1 VIVSDSKRHLCLL
14 LLLLVDKRVSL
25 ANIRNILTENIV
37 LRWMRSKR
45 MDRLCWLLL
54 LLLEGVKLRAIL
66 LLQCLRLVLLF
77 SCSELLAV

>member
-1 VIVSDSKRHLCLL
+1 MIVSDSKRHLCLL